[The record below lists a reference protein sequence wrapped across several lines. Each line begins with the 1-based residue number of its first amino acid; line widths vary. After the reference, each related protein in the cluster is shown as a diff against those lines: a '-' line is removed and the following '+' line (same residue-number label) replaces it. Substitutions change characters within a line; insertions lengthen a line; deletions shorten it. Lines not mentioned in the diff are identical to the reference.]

1 MVFLIYEIM
10 NAASAIKSIVVFLN
24 IGEKIDFMIHM
35 FIRNFAIKVSFQKLT
50 AVIDRCR
57 GL

>member
-10 NAASAIKSIVVFLN
+10 NAASAIKSIVVFLK

-35 FIRNFAIKVSFQKLT
+35 FIRNFAIMVSFQKLT
-50 AVIDRCR
+50 AVIDRSQ

>member
-35 FIRNFAIKVSFQKLT
+35 FIRNFAAFAIMVSFQKLT
-50 AVIDRCR
+50 AVIDRC
-57 GL
+57 